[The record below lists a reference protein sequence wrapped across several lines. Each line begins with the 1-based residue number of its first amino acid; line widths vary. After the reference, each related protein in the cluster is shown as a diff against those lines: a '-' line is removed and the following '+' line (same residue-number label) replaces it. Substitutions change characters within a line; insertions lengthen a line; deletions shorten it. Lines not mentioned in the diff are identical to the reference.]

1 MVVRALRER
10 LPALRLTICTTLR
23 RPVLAELF
31 GEPFE
36 LVNEPPD
43 PGGLVMTSPF
53 DVDVEASADAYAA
66 FHANWDARV
75 RHDARALAEL
85 APDAL
90 LADVPYL
97 PIAAAALAGIPA
109 FALCS
114 LNWADLYRHYCGHRP
129 EARRIH
135 RQILSAY
142 READA
147 FLIPEPGM
155 PMPDLGNVRPI
166 GPCARLGRDRRDEIC
181 RRLGLARGTR
191 LVLVAMGG
199 IDWHFDLANWSV
211 PAETHLIVYAAEV
224 PALPGISDFSQLGLP
239 MIDVLRSS
247 DAVVTKIGYGIL
259 TEAACN
265 GTALLYVTRDDWPEA
280 RYGYEWASPR
290 MRAAPIT
297 RQQLEAGDFDAAL
310 ERLLA
315 MPSPPPV
322 MPTGGAEAADIL
334 LGRLCE

>member
-10 LPALRLTICTTLR
+10 VPALRLTIRTTLR
-23 RPVLAELF
+23 RSLLAELF

-36 LVNEPPD
+36 VVNDPPD

-53 DVDVEASADAYAA
+53 DVDVEASADAYAS
-66 FHANWDARV
+66 FHADWDARV
-75 RHDARALAEL
+75 RHEARKLARL

-97 PIAAAALAGIPA
+97 PIAAAAAAGIPA

-129 EARRIH
+129 EAGRIH
-135 RQILSAY
+135 REILSAY
-142 READA
+142 REAEA

-155 PMPDLGNVRPI
+155 PMADLGNVRRI
-166 GPCARLGRDRRDEIC
+166 GPCARIGRDRREEIC
-181 RRLGLARGTR
+181 RSLGLDRRTR

-199 IDWHFDLANWSV
+199 VDWHVDLASWTV
-211 PAETHLIVYAAEV
+211 PPETHQIVYAAEV
-224 PALPGISDFSQLGLP
+224 SARPGISDFSQLGLP
-239 MIDVLRSS
+239 MIDVLRSC

-265 GTALLYVTRDDWPEA
+265 GTALLYATRDDWPEA
-280 RYGYEWASPR
+280 RYGYEWASR
-290 MRAAPIT
+290 GLHAAPIT
-297 RQQLEAGDFDAAL
+297 RQELVAGNFDAAL

-315 MPSPPPV
+315 MLSPAPV
-322 MPTGGAEAADIL
+322 TPTGGAEAAEIL
-334 LGRLCE
+334 LSRLRG